1 MAWRIEIDR
10 VALRELDR
18 LDPQVSK
25 RILAFLHERLAKL
38 SDPRSIGESLKGS
51 KLGDL
56 WRYRVGDYRIVADI
70 DDGAVR
76 ILVVRIG
83 HRRDVYR

>member
-1 MAWRIEIDR
+1 MAWRIDLDR

-25 RILAFLHERLAKL
+25 RILAVLHGRLAKL
-38 SDPRSIGESLKGS
+38 SDPRSIGESLRGS

-83 HRRDVYR
+83 HRRGFYR